1 MLELTQRIQ
10 SLGERERL
18 VLGWGI
24 VCALLII
31 IYTIL
36 WQPWQEELDRLRVQ
50 IPVKQETLAWM
61 RAQASLVEP
70 LLQQVENKKQSQN
83 KPLLTVIERSAQ
95 HSNINNN
102 IRRMTPDEDG
112 RVNIWLTDVDFDKWV
127 TWLETLRSIG
137 IEVNAASVNRGKG
150 NAVTVRVT
158 VQR

>member
-61 RAQASLVEP
+61 RAQASLVGP

-137 IEVNAASVNRGKG
+137 IEVNTASVNRGKG